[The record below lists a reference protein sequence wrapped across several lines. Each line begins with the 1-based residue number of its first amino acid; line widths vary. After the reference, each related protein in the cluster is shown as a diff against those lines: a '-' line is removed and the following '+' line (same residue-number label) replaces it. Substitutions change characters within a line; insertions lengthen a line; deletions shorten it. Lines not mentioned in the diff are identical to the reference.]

1 MNVKNSFKQMEK
13 YFYWK
18 ALNELALKSFFNLK
32 ILGNVDLISKHFS
45 ATTSTTPFRRTPLV
59 ASPVPPAPASLHA
72 AAAAA
77 DYASWLCRP
86 MAGYLP
92 INPSNLLAA
101 RLAGKSFFL
110 SFLVCQLQ
118 QQRRRLSTLFPPKS
132 VKARGVQ
139 RTHFFRP
146 K

>member
-1 MNVKNSFKQMEK
+1 MEE

-18 ALNELALKSFFNLK
+18 ALNEFALKSFFNIK

-45 ATTSTTPFRRTPLV
+45 ATTSTTPFRPTPLV

-146 K
+146 KLSSRIRKY